1 MRTRQQAGEKLR
13 DVGVVP
19 DDQKI
24 LIPATVREKTLKVA
38 EAGLRRKRIRHQDLR
53 LIPHLRS
60 YQGCCLK
67 ASLERTGDDQ
77 VELQIQRIQND
88 AQLQAVPLAVFIERA
103 FAVEDRIGP
112 SLAG

>member
-1 MRTRQQAGEKLR
+1 
-13 DVGVVP
+13 VP

-24 LIPATVREKTLKVA
+24 LISATVREKALEVA
-38 EAGLRRKRIRHQDLR
+38 EAGLRRKRIRHQNLR
-53 LIPHLRS
+53 LIAHLRS

-77 VELQIQRIQND
+77 VELQIQLIQYG
-88 AQLQAVPLAVFIERA
+88 AQLQAVPLAIFIERT
-103 FAVEDRIGP
+103 FAVEDRIGT